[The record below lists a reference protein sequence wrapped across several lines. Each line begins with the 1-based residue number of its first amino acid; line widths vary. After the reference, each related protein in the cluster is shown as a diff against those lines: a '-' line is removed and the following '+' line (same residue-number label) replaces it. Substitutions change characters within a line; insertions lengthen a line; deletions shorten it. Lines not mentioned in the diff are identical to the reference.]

1 MTDDAAVDVGLEAID
16 ALFRV
21 APPEAIPIAIRW
33 LDRADGKDVAALVA
47 KWIEHEGSASA
58 LHETLRSAP
67 VSARIAAVM
76 SLVARWSDVA
86 SVAADA
92 DPNLRAAVR
101 GAFWSR
107 LNQVPID
114 VLARWVEDAA
124 ESKGHNI
131 PGEIVNR
138 LSWGETV
145 AHHVD
150 LLGPCRRR
158 LAVVEAALRSA
169 GVC

>member
-21 APPEAIPIAIRW
+21 APPEATPMAIRW

-47 KWIEHEGSASA
+47 KWIEHVGSASA
-58 LHETLRSAP
+58 LHETLLSAP

-92 DPNLRAAVR
+92 DANLRA
-101 GAFWSR
+101 
-107 LNQVPID
+107 
-114 VLARWVEDAA
+114 
-124 ESKGHNI
+124 
-131 PGEIVNR
+131 
-138 LSWGETV
+138 
-145 AHHVD
+145 
-150 LLGPCRRR
+150 
-158 LAVVEAALRSA
+158 AVVEAALRSA
-169 GVC
+169 GVDLTPEYVDPEAVSGALESLIDERADLMNIIEHAERRG